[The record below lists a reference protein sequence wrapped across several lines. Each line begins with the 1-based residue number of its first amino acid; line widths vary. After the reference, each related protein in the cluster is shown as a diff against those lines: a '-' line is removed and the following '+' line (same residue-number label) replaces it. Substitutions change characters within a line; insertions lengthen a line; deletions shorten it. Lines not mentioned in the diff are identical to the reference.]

1 MGERVLRAYAVAL
14 RQWKEGGMD
23 YSRHATMRIRREEAP
38 WERRLRPAKLH
49 AKKTSGSNGV
59 WFAAKGCDPGLALIT
74 KGFNRVFVGRFVRG
88 IQPED
93 QTDRRGK
100 TNRKQHHAKGHREG
114 DRLCD
119 HGCNLENQPGQRKP

>member
-49 AKKTSGSNGV
+49 ALGNMGNHSVDYPLRPYPS
-59 WFAAKGCDPGLALIT
+59 
-74 KGFNRVFVGRFVRG
+74 
-88 IQPED
+88 
-93 QTDRRGK
+93 
-100 TNRKQHHAKGHREG
+100 
-114 DRLCD
+114 
-119 HGCNLENQPGQRKP
+119 